1 MAGHHGVENDAQRKN
16 IRTAIHAFAAELF
29 GSHICGRAHHLTR
42 KGQLAQ
48 IQLGDAEVGNLGV
61 SVFGDQDVRRLDV
74 TVDYALRV
82 RIVERLGQFFG
93 ELERVGKRQ
102 FLFTDKNLV
111 QGFAGN
117 EFENNIRTL
126 IVRVLPDVKDA
137 TGALR
142 HALELSGSC
151 PRMENVFTATCRS
164 ICGSRAL
171 YTTPMAPRPSSA
183 KIS

>member
-1 MAGHHGVENDAQRKN
+1 M
-16 IRTAIHAFAAELF
+16 
-29 GSHICGRAHHLTR
+29 
-42 KGQLAQ
+42 AQ

-126 IVRVLPDVKDA
+126 IVRVLPDVKDGHDA
-137 TGALR
+137 GMVQA
-142 HALELSGSC
+142 SGSLC
-151 PRMENVFTATCRS
+151 FANKPLPELFFLLGIVPADGER
-164 ICGSRAL
+164 L
-171 YTTPMAPRPSSA
+171 YRDLPIDLRIARLVHHTHGTPAEFS
-183 KIS
+183 